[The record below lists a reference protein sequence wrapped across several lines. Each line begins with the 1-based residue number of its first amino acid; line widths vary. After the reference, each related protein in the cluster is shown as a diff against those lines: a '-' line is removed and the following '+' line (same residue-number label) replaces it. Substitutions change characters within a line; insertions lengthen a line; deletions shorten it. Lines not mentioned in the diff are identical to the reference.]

1 MNTEIE
7 LLNVEKSYGKNKIL
21 NGLSFSISKH
31 EFVGLIGNNGCG
43 KTTTINCLC
52 NLTKY
57 DRGVINFLGNKVVP
71 NYVSYKNEI
80 GLVLSNHYFVD
91 DFNII
96 QYWKFICKFQKVP
109 QNEINNR
116 INDLVGLLDLVNDK
130 NKQIKHLS
138 SGSKKKVAIGAALI
152 HNPKI
157 LILDEPFI
165 NLDIKSVESV
175 KYLLKNLHSNKTL
188 LITSH
193 NLELVVDICDRFLI
207 MDNGIINMDI
217 KKTNVTSLDE
227 IKSIIKDNLKN
238 NEFVASKLDWLK

>member
-21 NGLSFSISKH
+21 NGLTFSISKH

-109 QNEINNR
+109 LNEINNR
-116 INDLVGLLDLVNDK
+116 INDLVSLLDLVNDK

-138 SGSKKKVAIGAALI
+138 TGSKMKVAIGAALI
-152 HNPKI
+152 HNPNI

-165 NLDIKSVESV
+165 NLDIKSIETV
-175 KYLLKNLHSNKTL
+175 KNLLKNLHSNKTL

-193 NLELVVDICDRFLI
+193 NLELVVDICDRYLI
-207 MDNGIINMDI
+207 MDNGIITLDI
-217 KKTNVTSLDE
+217 KKTNETSLDE
-227 IKSIIKDNLKN
+227 IKSIIKDKLKD
-238 NEFVASKLDWLK
+238 NELVASKLDWLK